1 MKDSSQCLM
10 CSLSRVKGKEVIPA
24 LRDVPA
30 GDAELSCPGVACWD
44 MEFPGITVIR
54 TQNIDIQGHR
64 MSLASAATSLSLL
77 LFAFPG
83 NPIKFQRGTNRSA
96 QALHPHPVFG
106 VPDGIPP
113 AQIIPV
119 LSATGKQKQ
128 KGTQANPEKAIKGKK
143 VWINT
148 LENVVVRDFSCCS
161 SVGDNHNLSLFQ
173 MSLDLPFAKREGV
186 INNVDFLIPLPLFL
200 ALYNHS

>member
-1 MKDSSQCLM
+1 
-10 CSLSRVKGKEVIPA
+10 
-24 LRDVPA
+24 
-30 GDAELSCPGVACWD
+30 
-44 MEFPGITVIR
+44 
-54 TQNIDIQGHR
+54 
-64 MSLASAATSLSLL
+64 MSLVSAAATSLSLA

-83 NPIKFQRGTNRSA
+83 NPIKFQRGTNGSA

-113 AQIIPV
+113 AQIIPAQCS
-119 LSATGKQKQ
+119 LQLGNKSRKAPRQTQK
-128 KGTQANPEKAIKGKK
+128 KASKEKK

-186 INNVDFLIPLPLFL
+186 INNVDFLILLPLFL

>member
-54 TQNIDIQGHR
+54 TQNNDIQGHH
-64 MSLASAATSLSLL
+64 MSLVSAAATSLSLL

-83 NPIKFQRGTNRSA
+83 NPIKFQRGTNGSA

-113 AQIIPV
+113 VQIIPARA
-119 LSATGKQKQ
+119 LCNWETKAERHPGKPRKSHQRK
-128 KGTQANPEKAIKGKK
+128 KSVDKYIGK
-143 VWINT
+143 
-148 LENVVVRDFSCCS
+148 C
-161 SVGDNHNLSLFQ
+161 GGQGFQ
-173 MSLDLPFAKREGV
+173 LLQLGG
-186 INNVDFLIPLPLFL
+186 
-200 ALYNHS
+200 